1 LKQFSPVDHGL
12 GLALLPIFFSC
23 WRVSQMTSPTHTP
36 EQSAKR
42 WHQRLRR
49 ELIWAIALKL
59 VVLFSLKAAFFPH
72 RLPAADAA
80 TGVAERIASSSAP
93 TLHEPHSKDQP

>member
-1 LKQFSPVDHGL
+1 
-12 GLALLPIFFSC
+12 
-23 WRVSQMTSPTHTP
+23 MTSPTDAP
-36 EQSAKR
+36 EHIPKR

-72 RLPAADAA
+72 RLPASEAA
-80 TGVAERIASSSAP
+80 QGVAERIASSRAP
-93 TLHEPHSKDQP
+93 THEPLSKDQP

>member
-1 LKQFSPVDHGL
+1 MTMPHSAEPVQ
-12 GLALLPIFFSC
+12 P
-23 WRVSQMTSPTHTP
+23 
-36 EQSAKR
+36 AKP

-49 ELIWAIALKL
+49 ELIWALALKL

-80 TGVAERIASSSAP
+80 QGVAERIASSSAP
-93 TLHEPHSKDQP
+93 THEPLSKDQP